1 MQSRDHNRESSALG
15 GVAGAWRPLRMVCT
29 ACDNGQ
35 YPGCPYCGGKGF
47 TTIAAIRDQRGSR
60 AGEPEAETLEIA

>member
-1 MQSRDHNRESSALG
+1 
-15 GVAGAWRPLRMVCT
+15 MVCT